1 MTYILFIYFNLL
13 LSIFNE
19 HVIGLMGKTSESNA
33 SIKFSFIVR
42 LFINNPFAPASSNF
56 ADVY

>member
-1 MTYILFIYFNLL
+1 ML

-19 HVIGLMGKTSESNA
+19 HVIGLMGNTSESNA

-42 LFINNPFAPASSNF
+42 LFINNPLAPASSNF